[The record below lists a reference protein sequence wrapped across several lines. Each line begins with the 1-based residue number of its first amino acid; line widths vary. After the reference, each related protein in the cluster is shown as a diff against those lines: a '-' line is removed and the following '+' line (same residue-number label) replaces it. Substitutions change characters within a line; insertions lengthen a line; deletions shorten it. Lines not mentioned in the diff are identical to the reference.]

1 MGVLR
6 MGAGGK
12 GVQASD
18 AVGKPMFDKEIEG
31 TIGDG
36 RLLSEPVLRQ
46 PVQNVVGAEGPVFRE
61 QYFQGPSPHWCKPGA
76 CLGADS
82 LGLFQGGLG
91 TSAMV
96 MCMES
101 GGGIEAHGLHTDAL

>member
-18 AVGKPMFDKEIEG
+18 AVGKPVFDKEIEG

-46 PVQNVVGAEGPVFRE
+46 PVQNVVSAEGPVFR
-61 QYFQGPSPHWCKPGA
+61 QQDFQGPPPHRCEPGA
-76 CLGADS
+76 CLGADF
-82 LGLFQGGLG
+82 LGLFQSGLG
-91 TSAMV
+91 AGTVV
-96 MCMES
+96 MGLES

>member
-6 MGAGGK
+6 MGASGK
-12 GVQASD
+12 GVQPSD

-46 PVQNVVGAEGPVFRE
+46 PVQNVVGAEGPVFR
-61 QYFQGPSPHWCKPGA
+61 QQDFQGPTPHRCEPGA
-76 CLGADS
+76 RFGADS
-82 LGLFQGGLG
+82 LGLFQSCLG
-91 TSAMV
+91 AGVVV
-96 MCMES
+96 MGMES
-101 GGGIEAHGLHTDAL
+101 GRGIEAHGLHTDAL